1 MRNDVST
8 LYRLGQF
15 GTIQATASVLADGTV
30 ELTYTFAE
38 QPIVKDLQVVGNK
51 LISDQE
57 LRKAIPLYAG
67 GPRDDFLLEQ
77 AVGRIKD
84 LYKQRGHYLAEVTVD
99 ESRLKDTGILILRI
113 VEGPRV
119 KVKEIEF
126 TGNAQLTAKELA
138 GELRTRVAVPL
149 FAKGELDE
157 DVLIDDVAALD
168 KYYKERGFVD

>member
-1 MRNDVST
+1 M
-8 LYRLGQF
+8 LP
-15 GTIQATASVLADGTV
+15 DGSV

-57 LRKAIPLYAG
+57 LRKSIPLYAG

-77 AVGRIKD
+77 AVARIKD
-84 LYKQRGHYLAEVTVD
+84 LYKKRGHYLAEVTVD

-119 KVKEIEF
+119 KVKEIDF
-126 TGNAQLTAKELA
+126 TGNDSITAA
-138 GELRTRVAVPL
+138 TSRR
-149 FAKGELDE
+149 
-157 DVLIDDVAALD
+157 
-168 KYYKERGFVD
+168 